1 VLILRNKSG
10 KALCLLSNAV
20 DVAIDLKYN
29 EVSTLTF
36 TIADHVD
43 GQPTEGYAKIIGLR
57 TVELRGIGLFVL
69 MNPET
74 SNDGIVEKKKCTC
87 YSLEHEFVN
96 KQIFMENGT
105 FNFWNPLE
113 PGKTVLGEIL
123 RLMPS
128 WSPGAIDSALIGKWR
143 TFDVKGEN
151 VYNFMKGTLQKAYQC
166 IFFFD
171 TYNRLIHVRDAN
183 RIATP
188 NSVYISLDNLA
199 KKIDVNE
206 DTDGIVTV
214 LDVNGADGVNIRSV
228 NPDGTNKIINL
239 DYFMTEDNFPAGMIQ
254 KYLAWKA
261 VYQQSRT
268 SYYNLSVEFVIQTM
282 RMVTETAALTDMF
295 GEKTK
300 EEAIQATIVQGIAK
314 GTHVE
319 ADLNA
324 VNARIQQC
332 EIKIATQEALLTGI
346 QATLDGLHNS
356 LVAINVQAKIS
367 AHFSSQEMLLLD
379 RYYKE
384 DSIEE
389 STFVA
394 AQVQYFTDTPTITND
409 FPAGVQVTG
418 ASISGVPGVNGK
430 TIYNIT
436 GGTVTIPGKVSAG
449 IRRGTLERAGTGDI
463 VMSVLMAD
471 GTINGETMNSG
482 TISLTGKAGAIQS
495 DMAPDPDA
503 PGLTKGTQLSFV
515 VNTGYLYATKNTS
528 EYERHAVS
536 WDLYEYGEEVIKKLS
551 QPTFH
556 FTIDSGNFFTAEGF
570 DLFRRSL
577 KLGEKVYLHIGDE
590 MVLQPIVVGVS
601 LSFDNWASLTLT
613 FSDSWL
619 SGENEFRLVDLLEQ
633 SISMG
638 KSVDSGKFSYLAFV
652 DSGAQT
658 DIRRFMDSALDV
670 AKNAIMSSRDQAIT
684 FDEAGLRLR
693 KWTDASHSVYSP
705 KQIWMSNNSIMLTR
719 DGWNTASIAIGEF
732 RGPSGEEMYG
742 ILAENIFGRML
753 AGNQLII
760 ESDSRYG
767 GTAVFRVD
775 GNGVT
780 INNGNISVTSTCG
793 NQILLNPD
801 VGFVMGRNL
810 YTGGSAIN
818 VDNANFW
825 AEPGGSLY
833 MRGTLFSDGGSI
845 INNGSIAVTS
855 TSGNQIVLNPDAGF
869 VMGRNIITSG
879 GAVNT
884 GNANFWADAS
894 GNLTM
899 KGTVYAEGGSIKI
912 MGPTFGTEIIPGR
925 IIFYKY
931 GIATGS
937 VGIDS
942 SDGKLTL
949 AVEKVVAEN
958 ISDYDLV
965 GPGAP
970 PPKSGLTAVIT
981 WVVSTVFG
989 PLINLINPTISRVAA
1004 LEWYWTPVA
1013 SGGGGFNDRVVALE
1027 NWRVGVVAP
1036 SLSSLQAQ
1044 IDTLFSLI

>member
-36 TIADHVD
+36 TIASHVD
-43 GQPTEGYAKIIGLR
+43 GVPTEGYEKIIGLR
-57 TVELRGIGLFVL
+57 EVELRGIGLFVL

-74 SNDGIVEKKKCTC
+74 SSDGIVEKKKCTC

-113 PGKTVLGEIL
+113 PEKTVLGEIL

-128 WSPGAIDSALIGKWR
+128 WRPGTIDSAFVGKWR

-151 VYNFMKGTLQKAYQC
+151 TYNFMKGTLQKAYQC
-166 IFFFD
+166 IFYFD

-183 RIATP
+183 HIAPST
-188 NSVYISLDNLA
+188 SVYISHDNLA
-199 KKIDVNE
+199 KRIDIKE

-214 LDVNGADGVNIRSV
+214 LDVNGADGVNIRDV

-239 DYFMTEDNFPAGMIQ
+239 DYFMSSDNFSDAIIQ
-254 KYLAWKA
+254 KYWQWKTI
-261 VYQQSRT
+261 YQESRQ
-268 SYYNLSVEFVIQTM
+268 SYYNLSVECVIQTM
-282 RMVTETAALTDMF
+282 RKVTEEAALTDMF

-300 EEAIQATIVQGIAK
+300 EEAIQATIIQGIAR

-319 ADLNA
+319 ADLDD
-324 VNARIQQC
+324 VNANIAQW
-332 EIKIATQEALLTGI
+332 EAKIAAQQVLIESI
-346 QATLDGLHNS
+346 RATLDGLHGS
-356 LVAINVQAKIS
+356 LVAINGQAKIA
-367 AHFSSQEMLLLD
+367 AHFTAEEMLLLD

-394 AQVQYFTDTPTITND
+394 ALVQNFADTPTITND
-409 FPAGVQVTG
+409 FPAGVQIAGSTITG
-418 ASISGVPGVNGK
+418 APGGAGK
-430 TIYNIT
+430 MIYNFT

-449 IRRGTLERAGTGDI
+449 IRRGTLERAGTGDV
-463 VMSVLMAD
+463 VMSVLLTD
-471 GTINGETMNSG
+471 GTINTETMESG
-482 TISLTGKAGAIQS
+482 TISLTGSAGAVTG
-495 DMAPDPDA
+495 DMTPDPEG
-503 PGLTKGTQLSFV
+503 PGLTKGTLLSFT

-536 WDLYEYGEEVIKKLS
+536 WDLYEYGEEVIKRLS

-556 FTIDSGNFFTAEGF
+556 FSIDSGNFFTAEGF

-577 KLGEKVYLHIGDE
+577 KLGEKVYLHIADE
-590 MVLQPIVVGVS
+590 MILQPIVVGVS
-601 LSFDNWASLTLT
+601 LRYDNWASLQLT

-638 KSVDSGKFSYLAFV
+638 KTVDSNKFSYLAFT

-658 DIRRFMDSALDV
+658 DIRRYMDSSLDV

-693 KWTDASHSVYSP
+693 KWTDATHTAYSP
-705 KQIWMSNNSIMLTR
+705 KQIWMSNNSIMLTK

-732 RGPSGEEMYG
+732 RGPGGDELYG

-753 AGNQLII
+753 AGNHLVI
-760 ESDSRYG
+760 ESESVYG
-767 GTAVFRVD
+767 GSSVFRVD
-775 GNGVT
+775 GSGAYL
-780 INNGNISVTSTCG
+780 NNGNISVTSAGG
-793 NQILLNPD
+793 NQIVLNPD

-810 YTGGSAIN
+810 YYG
-818 VDNANFW
+818 
-825 AEPGGSLY
+825 
-833 MRGTLFSDGGSI
+833 
-845 INNGSIAVTS
+845 
-855 TSGNQIVLNPDAGF
+855 
-869 VMGRNIITSG
+869 G
-879 GAVNT
+879 GAINT
-884 GNANFWADAS
+884 GNANFWVDAA

-912 MGPTFGTEIIPGR
+912 MGPAFGTEIIPGR
-925 IIFYKY
+925 VIFYKN
-931 GIATGS
+931 GVATGS
-937 VGIDS
+937 VGIDTG
-942 SDGKLTL
+942 DGKLTL
-949 AVEKVVAEN
+949 AVEKVVADN

-970 PPKSGLTAVIT
+970 PPQSGITTVIT
-981 WVVSTVFG
+981 WVVNSVFG
-989 PLINLINPTISRVAA
+989 GLINLINPTVGRVQA
-1004 LEWYWTPVA
+1004 LERYWLPV
-1013 SGGGGFNDRVVALE
+1013 SQGGANMGGRIVGLE
-1027 NWRVGVVAP
+1027 EWRVGVVTP
-1036 SLSSLQAQ
+1036 TLENLQAQ
-1044 IDTLFSLI
+1044 IDTLYSLI

>member
-1 VLILRNKSG
+1 
-10 KALCLLSNAV
+10 
-20 DVAIDLKYN
+20 
-29 EVSTLTF
+29 
-36 TIADHVD
+36 
-43 GQPTEGYAKIIGLR
+43 
-57 TVELRGIGLFVL
+57 
-69 MNPET
+69 M
-74 SNDGIVEKKKCTC
+74 
-87 YSLEHEFVN
+87 
-96 KQIFMENGT
+96 
-105 FNFWNPLE
+105 
-113 PGKTVLGEIL
+113 
-123 RLMPS
+123 
-128 WSPGAIDSALIGKWR
+128 
-143 TFDVKGEN
+143 
-151 VYNFMKGTLQKAYQC
+151 
-166 IFFFD
+166 
-171 TYNRLIHVRDAN
+171 
-183 RIATP
+183 
-188 NSVYISLDNLA
+188 
-199 KKIDVNE
+199 
-206 DTDGIVTV
+206 
-214 LDVNGADGVNIRSV
+214 
-228 NPDGTNKIINL
+228 
-239 DYFMTEDNFPAGMIQ
+239 
-254 KYLAWKA
+254 
-261 VYQQSRT
+261 
-268 SYYNLSVEFVIQTM
+268 
-282 RMVTETAALTDMF
+282 
-295 GEKTK
+295 
-300 EEAIQATIVQGIAK
+300 
-314 GTHVE
+314 
-319 ADLNA
+319 
-324 VNARIQQC
+324 
-332 EIKIATQEALLTGI
+332 
-346 QATLDGLHNS
+346 
-356 LVAINVQAKIS
+356 
-367 AHFSSQEMLLLD
+367 
-379 RYYKE
+379 
-384 DSIEE
+384 
-389 STFVA
+389 
-394 AQVQYFTDTPTITND
+394 
-409 FPAGVQVTG
+409 
-418 ASISGVPGVNGK
+418 
-430 TIYNIT
+430 
-436 GGTVTIPGKVSAG
+436 
-449 IRRGTLERAGTGDI
+449 
-463 VMSVLMAD
+463 
-471 GTINGETMNSG
+471 
-482 TISLTGKAGAIQS
+482 
-495 DMAPDPDA
+495 
-503 PGLTKGTQLSFV
+503 
-515 VNTGYLYATKNTS
+515 
-528 EYERHAVS
+528 S
-536 WDLYEYGEEVIKKLS
+536 WDLYEFGEEVIKKLS

-570 DLFRRSL
+570 ELFRKSL
-577 KLGEKVYLHIGDE
+577 KLGEKVYLHIGDDI
-590 MVLQPIVVGVS
+590 VLQPIVVGVS
-601 LSFDNWASLTLT
+601 LSYDNWASLQLT

-619 SGENEFRLVDLLEQ
+619 SGENEFRLVELLEQ

-693 KWTDASHSVYSP
+693 KWTDASHSAYSP
-705 KQIWMSNNSIMLTR
+705 KQIWMSNNSIMLTK

-760 ESDSRYG
+760 ESDSKYG

-775 GNGVT
+775 GSGVT
-780 INNGNISVTSTCG
+780 INNGNISVTSTSG

-810 YTGGSAIN
+810 YTGGGAIN

-879 GAVNT
+879 GFVNT

-925 IIFYKY
+925 IIFYKN

-1044 IDTLFSLI
+1044 IDTINAQLGI

>member
-1 VLILRNKSG
+1 
-10 KALCLLSNAV
+10 V
-20 DVAIDLKYN
+20 DVAIDIKYN

-36 TIADHVD
+36 TIASHVD
-43 GQPTEGYAKIIGLR
+43 GEPTEGYDKIIGLR
-57 TVELRGIGLFVL
+57 EVELRGIGLFVL

-74 SNDGIVEKKKCTC
+74 SNDGVVEKKKCTC
-87 YSLEHEFVN
+87 YSLEHEFVY

-128 WSPGAIDSALIGKWR
+128 WSPGAIDSALVGKYR

-151 VYNFMKGTLQKAYQC
+151 IYNFIKGTLQKAYQC
-166 IFFFD
+166 IFYFD
-171 TYNRLIHVRDAN
+171 TYNRLIHVRDAS
-183 RIATP
+183 RIVP
-188 NSVYISLDNLA
+188 SNSVYISHDNLA
-199 KKIDVNE
+199 KRIDVKE

-239 DYFMTEDNFPAGMIQ
+239 DYFFMTKEPDGSNDNFPPGMIQ
-254 KYLAWKA
+254 KHWAWKA
-261 VYQQSRT
+261 VYQESRA
-268 SYYNLSVEFVIQTM
+268 SYYNLSVEYVIQTM
-282 RMVTETAALTDMF
+282 RKVTEEAALTDMF

-300 EEAIQATIVQGIAK
+300 EEAIQATIIQGIAK

-319 ADLNA
+319 ADLDG
-324 VNARIQQC
+324 VNARIAQC
-332 EIKIATQEALLTGI
+332 EAKIAAQQALIESI
-346 QATLDGLHNS
+346 QATLDGLHGS
-356 LVAINVQAKIS
+356 LVAINGQAKIS
-367 AHFSSQEMLLLD
+367 AHFTTDEMLLLD

-394 AQVQYFTDTPTITND
+394 ALVQNFADTPTITND
-409 FPAGVQVTG
+409 FPAGVQITG
-418 ASISGVPGVNGK
+418 STISGAPGGVGK
-430 TIYNIT
+430 MIYNFT

-449 IRRGTLERAGTGDI
+449 IRRGTLERAGTGAV
-463 VMSVLMAD
+463 VMSVLLTD
-471 GTINGETMNSG
+471 GTINTEAMESG
-482 TISLTGKAGAIQS
+482 TISLTGSAGAIQG
-495 DMAPDPDA
+495 DMASELPGSSVDPNG
-503 PGLTKGTQLSFV
+503 PGLMKGTELAFV
-515 VNTGYLYATKNTS
+515 LNTGYLYATKNTS

-536 WDLYEYGEEVIKKLS
+536 WDLYEYGEEVIKRLS

-570 DLFRRSL
+570 ELFRRSL
-577 KLGEKVYLHIGDE
+577 KLGEKVYLHIADE
-590 MVLQPIVVGVS
+590 MILQPIIVGVS
-601 LSFDNWASLTLT
+601 LRYDDWASLQLA

-638 KSVDSGKFSYLAFV
+638 KTVDSNKFSYLAFT

-658 DIRRFMDSALDV
+658 DIRRYMDSSLDV

-693 KWTDASHSVYSP
+693 KWTDASHTAYSP
-705 KQIWMSNNSIMLTR
+705 KQIWMSNNSIMLTK
-719 DGWNTASIAIGEF
+719 DGWNSASIAIGEF
-732 RGPSGEEMYG
+732 RGPGGDELYG

-753 AGNQLII
+753 AGNHLVI
-760 ESDSRYG
+760 ESESVYG
-767 GTAVFRVD
+767 GSAVFRVD
-775 GNGVT
+775 GSGAYL
-780 INNGNISVTSTCG
+780 NNGNISVTSAGG
-793 NQILLNPD
+793 NQIVLNPD

-810 YTGGSAIN
+810 YYG
-818 VDNANFW
+818 
-825 AEPGGSLY
+825 
-833 MRGTLFSDGGSI
+833 
-845 INNGSIAVTS
+845 
-855 TSGNQIVLNPDAGF
+855 
-869 VMGRNIITSG
+869 G
-879 GAVNT
+879 GAINT
-884 GNANFWADAS
+884 GNANFWVDAG

-912 MGPTFGTEIIPGR
+912 MGPAFGTEIIPGR
-925 IIFYKY
+925 VIFYKN

-937 VGIDS
+937 VGIDT

-949 AVEKVVAEN
+949 AVEKVVADN

-970 PPKSGLTAVIT
+970 PPKSGLSTVIT
-981 WVVSTVFG
+981 WVVNTVFG
-989 PLINLINPTISRVAA
+989 GLINLINPTIGRVQE
-1004 LEWYWTPVA
+1004 LERYWQPVSQGGANMGGRIVDLETWRGFVNA
-1013 SGGGGFNDRVVALE
+1013 SLAG
-1027 NWRVGVVAP
+1027 
-1036 SLSSLQAQ
+1036 LQAQ
-1044 IDTLFSLI
+1044 VDTLFSLI